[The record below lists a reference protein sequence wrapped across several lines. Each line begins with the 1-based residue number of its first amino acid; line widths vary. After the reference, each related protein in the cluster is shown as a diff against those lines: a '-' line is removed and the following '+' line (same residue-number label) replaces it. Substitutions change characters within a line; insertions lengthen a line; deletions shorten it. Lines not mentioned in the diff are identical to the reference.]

1 MNLNTKIKLVIFD
14 MDGLMLDTEIVHFK
28 TWIKYAKKY
37 GFNYDISKRHIYAGM
52 TDKQVV
58 SVLGREMGDFQ
69 KAKAMREE
77 ILLEREKIFSD
88 PSISLKKKGLIELL
102 DYLDTNGISYI
113 IASSSGR
120 NRIEYLLDKEGLL
133 NRFSNIISGEDV
145 ESSKPSPEIFLK
157 AVEKMGCRKQEA
169 LILEDSENGYLAAKR
184 SNINYMIIPDSSFEY
199 NNLSVE
205 ETYDDLFSVI
215 YQLEKNKEII

>member
-1 MNLNTKIKLVIFD
+1 
-14 MDGLMLDTEIVHFK
+14 MLDTEIVHFK
-28 TWIKYAKKY
+28 TWLKYAKKY

-77 ILLEREKIFSD
+77 ILLERKKIFSD

-102 DYLDTNGISYI
+102 DYLDTNGISYM

-133 NRFSNIISGEDV
+133 NRFGNIISGDDV
-145 ESSKPSPEIFLK
+145 KNSKPSPEIFLK
-157 AVEKMGCRKQEA
+157 AVEKMGCKKQET

-215 YQLEKNKEII
+215 YQLEKNKEME

>member
-1 MNLNTKIKLVIFD
+1 

>member
-28 TWIKYAKKY
+28 TWLKYAKKY

-77 ILLEREKIFSD
+77 ILLERKKIFSD

-102 DYLDTNGISYI
+102 DYLDTNGISYM

-133 NRFSNIISGEDV
+133 NRFKNIISGDDV
-145 ESSKPSPEIFLK
+145 KNSKPSPEIFLK
-157 AVEKMGCRKQEA
+157 AVEKMGCKKQEA

-215 YQLEKNKEII
+215 YQLEKNKEME

>member
-1 MNLNTKIKLVIFD
+1 
-14 MDGLMLDTEIVHFK
+14 MLDTEIVHFK
-28 TWIKYAKKY
+28 TWLKYAKKY

-77 ILLEREKIFSD
+77 ILLERKKIFSD

-102 DYLDTNGISYI
+102 DYLDTNGISYM

-133 NRFSNIISGEDV
+133 NRFKNIISGDDV
-145 ESSKPSPEIFLK
+145 KNSKPSPEIFLK
-157 AVEKMGCRKQEA
+157 AVEKMGCKKQEA

-215 YQLEKNKEII
+215 YQLEKNKEME